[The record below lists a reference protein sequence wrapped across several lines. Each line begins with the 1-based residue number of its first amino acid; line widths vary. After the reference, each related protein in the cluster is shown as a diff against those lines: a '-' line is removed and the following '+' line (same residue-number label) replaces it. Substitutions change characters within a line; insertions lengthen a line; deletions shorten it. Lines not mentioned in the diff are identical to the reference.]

1 MPTQRD
7 QPHDQVM
14 SFGDHLDELR
24 HRLMLALV
32 FPIPLAIVLFF
43 FSNTLIQ
50 WLLLPVFRALRAN
63 GLPQKVTNLT
73 PVEMT
78 VTQLKLSLIFA
89 LIFSAP
95 WVLWQAWKFIGPG
108 LYSHE
113 QRFVRLL
120 IPGSFVLTV
129 VGAVLLYFV
138 MLPLL
143 LSVLIA
149 ASRGAEFQGSLELDP
164 RITANMPTSIEI
176 VLVAPASPQ
185 TGQAWVVWPEMDKP
199 FAAVP
204 RDGGGVDVLPIP
216 YPTGGTVSQEYRVSE
231 TINFI
236 LLLFMGVAIA
246 FQMPLV
252 VLLLGWMGLATTA
265 WLRERR
271 KYALFICGI
280 ASAVLT
286 PTGDMI
292 SMMIL
297 LIPLYALYELG
308 ILLLVIAPASR
319 VSEGKLLR
327 WPLRNPGPDNSE
339 KAAHKAAEDLQTERT
354 VPHQPSRPRLPGPNA
369 DGGEDRH

>member
-1 MPTQRD
+1 
-7 QPHDQVM
+7 
-14 SFGDHLDELR
+14 
-24 HRLMLALV
+24 
-32 FPIPLAIVLFF
+32 
-43 FSNTLIQ
+43 
-50 WLLLPVFRALRAN
+50 LPVFRALHAN

-78 VTQLKLSLIFA
+78 ITQLKLSVIFA
-89 LIFSAP
+89 LIVSAP

-108 LYSHE
+108 LYAHE

-120 IPGSFVLTV
+120 IPGSFVLTIA
-129 VGAVLLYFV
+129 GAVLLYFV

-143 LSVLIA
+143 LSVLISS
-149 ASRGAEFQGSLELDP
+149 SRGAEFKGTLELDP
-164 RITANMPTSIEI
+164 RISANMPASIDL
-176 VLVAPASPQ
+176 VLAAPADPQ
-185 TGQAWVVWPEMDKP
+185 AGRAWIVWPEFEKP
-199 FAAVP
+199 FVAVP

-252 VLLLGWMGLATTA
+252 VLLLGWIGLATTA

-308 ILLLVIAPASR
+308 ILLLMIAPASR

-327 WPLRNPGPDNSE
+327 WPLRSPSPDNPTKSRHSTTE
-339 KAAHKAAEDLQTERT
+339 AAQTERT

-369 DGGEDRH
+369 DGGEDGH

>member
-1 MPTQRD
+1 
-7 QPHDQVM
+7 M
-14 SFGDHLDELR
+14 SFGDHLEELR
-24 HRLMLALV
+24 HRLLLALV

-63 GLPQKVTNLT
+63 GLPQRVTNLT

-95 WVLWQAWKFIGPG
+95 WVLWQAWRFIGPG
-108 LYSHE
+108 LYTHE

-120 IPGSFVLTV
+120 IPGSFILTV

-149 ASRGAEFQGSLELDP
+149 ASRGAEFKGSLELDP

-176 VLVAPASPQ
+176 VLAAPVDPKP
-185 TGQAWVVWPEMDKP
+185 GQAWVIWPDLDKP
-199 FAAVP
+199 SVAVP
-204 RDGGGVDVLPIP
+204 PDGGGIDVLPIP
-216 YPTGGTVSQEYRVSE
+216 FPTGGSVAQEYRVSE

-236 LLLFMGVAIA
+236 LLLFMGVAVA

-252 VLLLGWMGLATTA
+252 VLLLGWVGLATTK

-280 ASAVLT
+280 AAAVLT

-297 LIPLYALYELG
+297 LVPLYALYELG

-319 VSEGKLLR
+319 VSEGRILS
-327 WPLRNPGPDNSE
+327 WPLRKPSPDKRSASPE
-339 KAAHKAAEDLQTERT
+339 QAAEIVQTERT
-354 VPHQPSRPRLPGPNA
+354 VPRHPPSPQQGAPIA
-369 DGGEDRH
+369 DGGEDDS